1 MASSDADKLERGA
14 LLAADQDGEL
24 GITSSVT
31 DAGVHRFNDR
41 LLEAVPPPAA
51 TAKASKSV
59 QFAEQ
64 SEPEPEPEPEPEA
77 EPEPEPEPE
86 REDAVQRDAL
96 SRGTTLTVDE
106 YEGEEERA
114 SPSRKFSPAFLVG
127 CSQSF
132 HQYAC
137 INCA

>member
-1 MASSDADKLERGA
+1 MECVPRCALLCRLPIRVLLLACRTDTAVDMASSDADKLERGA

-64 SEPEPEPEPEPEA
+64 SEPEPEPEPEPSA
-77 EPEPEPEPE
+77 WT
-86 REDAVQRDAL
+86 R
-96 SRGTTLTVDE
+96 TLT
-106 YEGEEERA
+106 A
-114 SPSRKFSPAFLVG
+114 
-127 CSQSF
+127 
-132 HQYAC
+132 
-137 INCA
+137 